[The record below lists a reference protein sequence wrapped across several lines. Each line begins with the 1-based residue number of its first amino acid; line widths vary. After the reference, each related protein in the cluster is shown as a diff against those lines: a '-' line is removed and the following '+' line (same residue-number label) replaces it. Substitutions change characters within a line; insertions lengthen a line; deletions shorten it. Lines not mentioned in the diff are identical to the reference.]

1 MSQAT
6 PSHASASAGVSL
18 PSPDSGPTS
27 RRRTRGRAQRRLST
41 GWRGVDPAMPG
52 PAGRPGVG
60 VLPEFVKDPF
70 ELLRGYAGEYGD
82 VFTVPLPMWNL
93 VVVNHPDLVDQVMND
108 RTGTFSMIGPLEQV
122 VAKTIGAALP
132 MMEGE
137 SFRKRRRSLTPMFG
151 RRHLAN
157 IADAI
162 VDEFTQHIDRWD
174 AFVESGEVVD
184 LQHEIAQVTLPAF
197 LRAMYSTALSD
208 AEIAQADRDLR
219 LLMRTVAAGVLLS
232 PPPSPLP
239 IPGTDNLP
247 MAWRRLRRLVN
258 RLIDDRLANPIEGT
272 DLLGLLLD
280 SRYEDGTS
288 LSRKDLATELIVLMA
303 GGYETVVSSLSH
315 TLAHL
320 CLNPEPAQRLYDEV
334 DALGGI
340 SPGLEHLEQLSW
352 TKACFDEGQRLQ
364 GHPMNPRMALKDTE
378 LAGFRIPRG
387 TLVGTSVYTLQ
398 RDERWWADPDA
409 YDPTRFVDKEVALAR
424 PNLAFIPFG
433 AGPHHCIG
441 SGLAYMNAQF
451 LLALIFQRYR
461 LTTPE
466 GWQPRH
472 ASTFSVTL
480 KGGLPVTL
488 TSAPTSP
495 TQEV

>member
-1 MSQAT
+1 MSRT
-6 PSHASASAGVSL
+6 SPHGASAESASIFSL
-18 PSPDSGPTS
+18 DQGALVRPRSS
-27 RRRTRGRAQRRLST
+27 RRAQRRLST
-41 GWRGVDPAMPG
+41 AWRGVDPTMPG
-52 PAGRPGVG
+52 PTGHPVLG

-82 VFTVPLPMWNL
+82 VFAVPLPLWNL

-108 RTGTFSMIGPLEQV
+108 RSGTFSMIGPLEQF
-122 VAKTIGAALP
+122 VARTIGAALP

-137 SFRKRRRSLTPMFG
+137 SFRRRRRTLTPMFG

-157 IADAI
+157 IADAV
-162 VDEFTQHIDRWD
+162 VDEFTRRIERWER
-174 AFVESGEVVD
+174 FVDSGEVVD

-197 LRAMYSTALSD
+197 LRAMYSAAVTEE
-208 AEIAQADRDLR
+208 EIAQLDRDLR
-219 LLMRTVAAGVLLS
+219 LLMRTVASGVLLS
-232 PPPSPLP
+232 PPPNPLP
-239 IPGTDNLP
+239 IPGTDSLP
-247 MAWRRLRRLVN
+247 LAWRRLRRTVN
-258 RLIDDRLANPIEGT
+258 RLVDDRLANPIEGT

-280 SRYEDGTS
+280 SRYEDGTG
-288 LSRKDLATELIVLMA
+288 LSRKDLTTELIVLMA
-303 GGYETVVSSLSH
+303 GGYETVVASLTH

-320 CLNPEPAQRLYDEV
+320 CLNPGPAERLYDEV
-334 DALGGI
+334 AELEGV
-340 SPGLEHLEQLSW
+340 SPGLADLDRLVW
-352 TKACFDEGQRLQ
+352 AKACFDEGQRLQ
-364 GHPMNPRMALKDTE
+364 GHPMNPRIALTDTQ
-378 LAGFRIPRG
+378 LAGFFIPRG
-387 TLVGTSVYTLQ
+387 TLVGTSVYTLH
-398 RDERWWADPDA
+398 RDQRWWPDGDS
-409 YDPTRFVDKEVALAR
+409 YDPTRFTDKEVVHAR

-461 LTTPE
+461 LHTAP

-488 TSAPTSP
+488 TRA
-495 TQEV
+495 EAGAGHE